1 MVRLAVFLS
10 LFVLGTPVFSQS
22 GWEDLNAKIL
32 NKKISVEEHG
42 GNKHQG
48 IAREVGTEDIVLA
61 SESGDKVTVK
71 REDVKKIKVRS
82 RTKGMLWGLAIGAG
96 IGTLC
101 GASLYNYFENE
112 GGGGEAFVAAS
123 LGIFAGAGAGIGAAS
138 GAMQTVYQAHAT
150 QSTGHS
156 KPNWKPW
163 PADRTQPTSN
173 REIPDYLAYSE
184 R

>member
-1 MVRLAVFLS
+1 MVRLAFFLS
-10 LFVLGTPVFSQS
+10 LFILGTPLFSQS

-48 IAREVGTEDIVLA
+48 IARDVSAESIALA
-61 SESGDKVTVK
+61 SESGNNITVK

-82 RTKGMLWGLAIGAG
+82 RTRGMLWGLAIGAG
-96 IGTLC
+96 IGALC
-101 GASLYNYFENE
+101 GGLGYQYLENE
-112 GGGGEAFVAAS
+112 TGGGEAFVATS

-138 GAMQTVYQAHAT
+138 GAMQTVYQAPTT
-150 QSTGHS
+150 QSTGLRTPYS
-156 KPNWKPW
+156 KPW
-163 PADRTQPTSN
+163 PADRAQPARS
-173 REIPDYLAYSE
+173 REIPDYLAHAE